1 MRWIILAILI
11 PIQVSAQ
18 QVFLHRLDWSPV
30 PEMVSGY
37 KVYRSINNAQ
47 WYLMATTT
55 NNTYTLTN
63 TLPRLYKYRVSSYNV
78 FGDSPP
84 SLEVSAGMSIASTP
98 TNLTLQ
104 VVIPINPP

>member
-1 MRWIILAILI
+1 M
-11 PIQVSAQ
+11 QVSAQ
-18 QVFLHRLDWSPV
+18 QVFLHRLSWSPV

-55 NNTYTLTN
+55 SQTYTFTN
-63 TLPRLYKYRVSSYNV
+63 TQSRLYKYRVSAYNA

-84 SLEVSAGMSIASTP
+84 SAEVTAGMSIASTP

-104 VVIPINPP
+104 VIIPINPP